1 MEWQENNE
9 IDSQRHIEPFPVK
22 YGIDNQEH
30 IEPTHEKSLSDDTII
45 LDKSD
50 CLKNKNSADM
60 DILQDKTPSTDGS
73 EIDLQI
79 APRNSQHQDTVIFYG
94 KFKYK

>member
-60 DILQDKTPSTDGS
+60 DILQDKMPSTDGS
-73 EIDLQI
+73 EIN
-79 APRNSQHQDTVIFYG
+79 RSSNRTK
-94 KFKYK
+94 KFPASRYSNFLWEI

>member
-1 MEWQENNE
+1 MANEIALSIEKVLKRKVDPINTEWQENNE
-9 IDSQRHIEPFPVK
+9 IDSQRHIEPIPVK

-30 IEPTHEKSLSDDTII
+30 IEPTHEKSLSDYTII

-60 DILQDKTPSTDGS
+60 GHHTG
-73 EIDLQI
+73 
-79 APRNSQHQDTVIFYG
+79 
-94 KFKYK
+94 